1 MNRSFPDVV
10 EAVAKVSGD
19 FDPGATV
26 FRNQEQWDGLLLT
39 RPARVARRMISDV
52 FDRSTRRNPRWTLF
66 ALGLISQKTFLW
78 GGVDRSEKPVWRR
91 KLNRGEWLDVL
102 QRTAPLRAVIGMEAC
117 SSAHHWARRLQAV
130 GYTVKLIAPQF
141 VKPYVKSNKND
152 ANDAD
157 AICEAMSRPGMRFV
171 TIKTVEQQDV
181 QAVHRVRAGLM
192 EQRNAKANQIRGLTS
207 EYGIVAP
214 REILQL
220 RRAVPVWLEDVS
232 SGLSERFRRLLTGL
246 WEDLRSLDDRIRELD
261 REIAAIAASDPVAR
275 RLQQLRGV
283 GPMVA
288 TALIATVGDAR
299 QFANGRQMAASLG
312 YSMPALV
319 HMAMLTIAPLRHCVS
334 ARPVSRLTVTPPNIA
349 PHPGPPI
356 AIVPVTGPL
365 RGLLPRGLFDAC
377 PRASLHG
384 DSRSSDAALSMNGS
398 CSSRIRRCVLSANAL
413 ALSSSAVSGFS
424 PISRSP
430 TLTVKSC
437 YSCPIRSPLKTAT
450 HTRTSMS
457 AP

>member
-1 MNRSFPDVV
+1 MDIIRVGIDLAKNVFVV
-10 EAVAKVSGD
+10 H
-19 FDPGATV
+19 
-26 FRNQEQWDGLLLT
+26 
-39 RPARVARRMISDV
+39 
-52 FDRSTRRNPRWTLF
+52 
-66 ALGLISQKTFLW
+66 
-78 GGVDRSEKPVWRR
+78 GVDRSEKPVWRR
-91 KLNRGEWLDVL
+91 KLSRGEWLDVL

-152 ANDAD
+152 VNDAE

-171 TIKTVEQQDV
+171 AVKTVEQQDV

-207 EYGIVAP
+207 EYGLVAP

-232 SGLSERFRRLLTGL
+232 SGPSERFRRLLTGL

-312 YSMPALV
+312 LTPRQNSSGGKERLLGISKRGNAYVRCLLIHGARAMIQMARRRTDALSRWV
-319 HMAMLTIAPLRHCVS
+319 MRIAGDRH
-334 ARPVSRLTVTPPNIA
+334 PNIA
-349 PHPGPPI
+349 
-356 AIVPVTGPL
+356 AV
-365 RGLLPRGLFDAC
+365 
-377 PRASLHG
+377 
-384 DSRSSDAALSMNGS
+384 
-398 CSSRIRRCVLSANAL
+398 AL
-413 ALSSSAVSGFS
+413 AN
-424 PISRSP
+424 
-430 TLTVKSC
+430 
-437 YSCPIRSPLKTAT
+437 KTARIAWAMI
-450 HTRTSMS
+450 TRETDYQPEL
-457 AP
+457 AAH